1 MSNLDESIVNELK
14 EVNRHLSTIGALL
27 QQKDQKLDESL
38 NVIRKDLWNIK
49 NIISEEVAQN
59 KSFKN
64 GVEKTIEN
72 TIENTIEKTLLKFI
86 AYVFAAGI
94 TLYIVGRFFL

>member
-1 MSNLDESIVNELK
+1 MSNLDESVVNELK
-14 EVNRHLSTIGALL
+14 EVNKHLSTIGALL

-49 NIISEEVAQN
+49 NIISEEIAQN
-59 KSFKN
+59 KNLQN

-72 TIENTIEKTLLKFI
+72 TIEKTLLKSI

-94 TLYIVGRFFL
+94 ILYILGRFFL

>member
-1 MSNLDESIVNELK
+1 MSNLDESVVNELK
-14 EVNRHLSTIGALL
+14 EVNKHLSIISAVL

-49 NIISEEVAQN
+49 NIISEEIAYN
-59 KSFKN
+59 KNLKD
-64 GVEKTIEN
+64 GIEK
-72 TIENTIEKTLLKFI
+72 TIENTIEKTLLKSI

-94 TLYIVGRFFL
+94 TFYIVSRFFL

>member
-1 MSNLDESIVNELK
+1 MSNLDESVVNELK
-14 EVNRHLSTIGALL
+14 EVNKHLLTISLLL

-59 KSFKN
+59 KNLKN
-64 GVEKTIEN
+64 GIEKN
-72 TIENTIEKTLLKFI
+72 IENTIEKTLIKSL

-94 TLYIVGRFFL
+94 ILYIVGRFLL

>member
-1 MSNLDESIVNELK
+1 MSNLDESVVNELK
-14 EVNRHLSTIGALL
+14 EVNKHLSTIGALL

-49 NIISEEVAQN
+49 NIISEEIAQN
-59 KSFKN
+59 KSLQN
-64 GVEKTIEN
+64 GMEK
-72 TIENTIEKTLLKFI
+72 TIENTIEKTLLKSI

-94 TLYIVGRFFL
+94 ILYIVGRFFL

>member
-1 MSNLDESIVNELK
+1 MSNLDESTINELK
-14 EVNRHLSTIGALL
+14 EVNKHLSTISSLL

-49 NIISEEVAQN
+49 NIISEEIAHN
-59 KSFKN
+59 KNLKD
-64 GVEKTIEN
+64 GIEK
-72 TIENTIEKTLLKFI
+72 TIENTIEKTLLKSI

-94 TLYIVGRFFL
+94 SLYIVGRFFL

>member
-1 MSNLDESIVNELK
+1 MSNLDESVVNELK
-14 EVNRHLSTIGALL
+14 EVNKHLLTISLLL

-59 KSFKN
+59 KNLKN
-64 GVEKTIEN
+64 GIEKNIEN
-72 TIENTIEKTLLKFI
+72 TIENTLIKSL

-94 TLYIVGRFFL
+94 ILYIVGRFLL

>member
-1 MSNLDESIVNELK
+1 MSNLDETVNELK
-14 EVNRHLSTIGALL
+14 EVNKHLSTISALL

-49 NIISEEVAQN
+49 NIISEEIAQN
-59 KSFKN
+59 KNLQN
-64 GVEKTIEN
+64 GMDK
-72 TIENTIEKTLLKFI
+72 TIENTIEKTLLKSI

-94 TLYIVGRFFL
+94 MLYIVGRFLL

>member
-1 MSNLDESIVNELK
+1 MINLEESVLNELK
-14 EVNRHLSTIGALL
+14 EVNKHLSTIGALL

-49 NIISEEVAQN
+49 NIISEEIAQS
-59 KSFKN
+59 KSRQN

-72 TIENTIEKTLLKFI
+72 TIEKTLLKSI

-94 TLYIVGRFFL
+94 VLYIVGRFLL

>member
-1 MSNLDESIVNELK
+1 MSNLDESVVNELK
-14 EVNRHLSTIGALL
+14 EVNKHLSTIGALL

-49 NIISEEVAQN
+49 NIISEEIAQN
-59 KSFKN
+59 KNLQN
-64 GVEKTIEN
+64 GIEK
-72 TIENTIEKTLLKFI
+72 TIENTIEKTLLKSI

-94 TLYIVGRFFL
+94 ILYIVGRFFL

>member
-1 MSNLDESIVNELK
+1 MSNLDESVVNELK
-14 EVNRHLSTIGALL
+14 EVNKHLSTIGALL

-49 NIISEEVAQN
+49 NIISEEIAQN
-59 KSFKN
+59 KNLQN

-72 TIENTIEKTLLKFI
+72 TIEKTLLKSI

-94 TLYIVGRFFL
+94 ILYIVGRFFL

>member
-1 MSNLDESIVNELK
+1 MSNLDESVVNELK
-14 EVNRHLSTIGALL
+14 EVNKHLSIIGALL

-49 NIISEEVAQN
+49 NIISEEIAQN
-59 KSFKN
+59 KSLQN
-64 GVEKTIEN
+64 GMEK
-72 TIENTIEKTLLKFI
+72 TIENTIEKTLLKSL

-94 TLYIVGRFFL
+94 VLYIVGRFLL

>member
-1 MSNLDESIVNELK
+1 MSNLEESVLNELK
-14 EVNRHLSTIGALL
+14 EVNKHLSTIGALL

-49 NIISEEVAQN
+49 NIISEEIAQS
-59 KSFKN
+59 KSRQN

-72 TIENTIEKTLLKFI
+72 TIEKTLLKSI

-94 TLYIVGRFFL
+94 VLYIVGRFLL

>member
-1 MSNLDESIVNELK
+1 MSNLDESVVNELK
-14 EVNRHLSTIGALL
+14 EVNKHLSTIGALL

-49 NIISEEVAQN
+49 NIISEEIAQN
-59 KSFKN
+59 KSLQN
-64 GVEKTIEN
+64 GIGK
-72 TIENTIEKTLLKFI
+72 TIENTIEKTLLKSI

-94 TLYIVGRFFL
+94 ILYIVGRFFL

>member
-1 MSNLDESIVNELK
+1 MSNLDESAVNELK
-14 EVNRHLSTIGALL
+14 EVNKQLLTISALL

-49 NIISEEVAQN
+49 NIISEEIAQN
-59 KSFKN
+59 KN
-64 GVEKTIEN
+64 LQDGTEK
-72 TIENTIEKTLLKFI
+72 TIENTIEKTLLKSI

>member
-1 MSNLDESIVNELK
+1 MSNLDESVVNELK
-14 EVNRHLSTIGALL
+14 EVNKHLSTIGALL

-49 NIISEEVAQN
+49 NIISEEIAQN
-59 KSFKN
+59 KSLQK
-64 GVEKTIEN
+64 GIEK
-72 TIENTIEKTLLKFI
+72 TIENTIEKTLLKSI

-94 TLYIVGRFFL
+94 ILYIVGRFFL

>member
-1 MSNLDESIVNELK
+1 MSNLDESAVNELK
-14 EVNRHLSTIGALL
+14 EVNKQLLTISALL

-49 NIISEEVAQN
+49 NIISEEIAQN
-59 KSFKN
+59 KNLQN

-72 TIENTIEKTLLKFI
+72 TIEKTLLKSI

-94 TLYIVGRFFL
+94 ILYIVGRFLL

>member
-1 MSNLDESIVNELK
+1 MSNLEESVLNELK
-14 EVNRHLSTIGALL
+14 EVNKHLSTIGALL

-49 NIISEEVAQN
+49 NIISEEIAQS
-59 KSFKN
+59 KSRQN
-64 GVEKTIEN
+64 GAEK
-72 TIENTIEKTLLKFI
+72 TIENTIEKTLLKSI

-94 TLYIVGRFFL
+94 VLYIVGRFLL